1 MSDSS
6 KDVPVNGSDVIAAL
20 LADPDRLRRRFIL
33 AAVLGPP
40 RSKRPQRP
48 R

>member
-1 MSDSS
+1 MSDPS
-6 KDVPVNGSDVIAAL
+6 KDAPVSGSAIIAAL
-20 LADPDRLRRRFIL
+20 LADPDRLRRRFLL
-33 AAVLGPP
+33 AQVLGPP